1 MTTITNFTVEKAVGF
16 VEAANRM
23 AAARRLSKE
32 QGISF
37 YEAQR
42 MIDEQNPHKIVTGK
56 SDVIPSEKDVPEGKV
71 PVLEI
76 NDETGEVKS
85 YFVDKGELENERQ
98 KKRSSLAKSQ
108 SAI

>member
-1 MTTITNFTVEKAVGF
+1 MTTITNCTVEKAVGF

-37 YEAQR
+37 YEAQKI
-42 MIDEQNPHKIVTGK
+42 IDEQNPHKIVTGT
-56 SDVIPSEKDVPEGKV
+56 SDVIPSEKDVPDGKV

-76 NDETGEVKS
+76 GDTTNEVKS
-85 YFVDKGELENERQ
+85 YFIDKEELEIQQQ
-98 KKRSSLAKSQ
+98 KKRTARTK